1 MTINGKTLSVVQGLV
16 TATSTNEGNFRT
28 GVGDVLAQVNANQEA
43 LAVTVNCP
51 QVVTTLTS
59 GSSYTV
65 PSNAIAIYVRASGG
79 GGGGGKKTSGTGDD
93 DPVYASGTAGG
104 DTTISNSS
112 ISLAITAKGGAAGSF
127 AFSGLTG
134 GSSAS
139 PSGSVQTGRGAEGG
153 RGRRD
158 GSASLSADA
167 DANGKPAALASV
179 YIKSSTV
186 GGKVLTYSIGAGGAG
201 ATSQGAAAEA
211 GQPGFIELWIW

>member
-43 LAVTVNCP
+43 LAVSVNCP

-79 GGGGGKKTSGTGDD
+79 GGGGGKRTSGSGGDED
-93 DPVYASGTAGG
+93 TYGSGSAGG

-127 AFSGLTG
+127 AFSGLAG

-139 PSGSVQTGRGAEGG
+139 PGGSVRQGQGAEGG
-153 RGRRD
+153 RGRQD
-158 GSASLSADA
+158 GSHSTSARA

-186 GGKVLTYSIGAGGAG
+186 GGKVLTYSIGAGGAASSSAGSG
-201 ATSQGAAAEA
+201 AET
-211 GQPGFIELWIW
+211 GQDGFIELWIW

>member
-43 LAVTVNCP
+43 LAVSVNCP

-79 GGGGGKKTSGTGDD
+79 GGGGGKRTSVGEDYL
-93 DPVYASGTAGG
+93 YANGTAGG

-112 ISLAITAKGGAAGSF
+112 ISLAITAKGGTAGSF
-127 AFSGLTG
+127 AFSGLAG

-153 RGRRD
+153 RGRQD
-158 GSASLSADA
+158 GTASISARA

-201 ATSQGAAAEA
+201 ATSAGAAAEA